1 MSSTKFIHLAD
12 VHLGKKQYN
21 LTQRYYDYFKAFNSV
36 LKKAI
41 EQEVAFVLVSG
52 DLIDSD
58 ERIGPALLKEI
69 ITSIKSFQSE
79 SNDKLG
85 REIPII
91 CIEGNHENPFYT
103 DYTWLKILADLDLLV
118 LLSGSYDNKKETI
131 SFEEYSSDSRS
142 GGKITVKN
150 CTIYGMKYFG
160 TATFELFPLLTK
172 AIPKSETQ
180 FNILMMHFG
189 VSQYDERK
197 AGVDLSPSL
206 DELRQKVDYLALGH
220 FHSQY
225 MIPNKKPWIFNPGS
239 LEVND
244 VDETFKDRGVFLV
257 EAFENKTM
265 QVRPLLCENGNAS
278 DELSISNRRFL
289 VVNDINISGIN
300 SFPEAQEF
308 VLDHLK
314 KYGIRL
320 KSGQYL
326 PRENLDL
333 SILYFTI
340 RGIIGYSQLEVDM
353 ATLRKRILDT
363 FDILGL
369 RLSNKLVS
377 TMDQEIAL
385 DSELNITEIEKE
397 VFLNTVAS
405 ETQFSPYSTTIFE
418 MFSELKQ
425 QIDTKNPNYIRIGNR
440 LEAWITSDP
449 AMYEEFLSAVKHKR
463 KTKEQRLSI
472 KQKTKK
478 KKVIKSK
485 GKTQVTKKEEEEL
498 DLNEIDYSGLL
509 EGDGKGFEDLIDDEE
524 WE

>member
-12 VHLGKKQYN
+12 VHLGKRQYN

-41 EQEVAFVLVSG
+41 EQEVDFVLVSG

-58 ERIGPALLKEI
+58 ERIGPALLKDI

-85 REIPII
+85 RKIPII

-131 SFEEYSSDSRS
+131 SFEEYSSDSRF

-160 TATFELFPLLTK
+160 TATFELFPFLTK

-189 VSQYDERK
+189 ISQYDERK
-197 AGVDLSPSL
+197 AGVDLSPPL

-225 MIPNKKPWIFNPGS
+225 MIPQKKPWIFNPGS

-257 EAFENKTM
+257 EAFENKTV
-265 QVRPLLCENGNAS
+265 QVRPLLCENGIAS

-289 VVNDINISGIN
+289 VVNDVNISGIN

-308 VLDHLK
+308 VLDRLK
-314 KYGIRL
+314 KYGVRL
-320 KSGQYL
+320 KSEQCL

-333 SILYFTI
+333 PILYFTI
-340 RGIIGYSQLEVDM
+340 RGIIGYSELEVDM
-353 ATLRKRILDT
+353 STLRKQILET
-363 FDILGL
+363 FDVLGL

-385 DSELNITEIEKE
+385 DSELSIAEIEKE
-397 VFLNTVAS
+397 VFLNTVVS

-425 QIDTKNPNYIRIGNR
+425 QIDTKNPNYKKIGDR
-440 LEAWITSDP
+440 LQAWITSDQ
-449 AMYEEFLSAVKHKR
+449 AMYDEFLSVLKHK
-463 KTKEQRLSI
+463 KTEKKPPS
-472 KQKTKK
+472 TKK
-478 KKVIKSK
+478 KKVTKSK
-485 GKTQVTKKEEEEL
+485 GKAKVAKEKEEEL
-498 DLNEIDYSGLL
+498 DLSEIDYSDLL
-509 EGDGKGFEDLIDDEE
+509 EGDESGFDDLIDDEE